1 MRVLVVDDSVLVR
14 QRLLSWLSAT
24 ACVELG
30 EAVKPCEVLERL
42 EAIATD
48 LVLLDL
54 HLGCSV
60 TRCRVT
66 GCSVT
71 GSRAA
76 GSSAALGLELI
87 DRIKGALPSALV
99 VVLSNAASEPHRREC
114 LRRGADYFFDKSLEF
129 ERAIQLIASRAA
141 AAG

>member
-1 MRVLVVDDSVLVR
+1 M
-14 QRLLSWLSAT
+14 
-24 ACVELG
+24 
-30 EAVKPCEVLERL
+30 LERL
-42 EAIATD
+42 EASATD

-54 HLGCSV
+54 HLG
-60 TRCRVT
+60 RAT
-66 GCSVT
+66 GRNT
-71 GSRAA
+71 A
-76 GSSAALGLELI
+76 GSSAALGFELI
-87 DRIKGALPSALV
+87 DRIKASLPRALV

>member
-1 MRVLVVDDSVLVR
+1 MRVLVVDDSLLVR
-14 QRLLSWLSAT
+14 QRLLSWLSHT
-24 ACVELG
+24 ARVELG
-30 EAVKPCEVLERL
+30 EAVTPCEVLERL
-42 EAIATD
+42 GAIATD

-54 HLGCSV
+54 HFAGSA
-60 TRCRVT
+60 T
-66 GCSVT
+66 GCS
-71 GSRAA
+71 AA

-87 DRIKGALPSALV
+87 ERIKGALPRALV

-129 ERAIQLIASRAA
+129 ERAIQLVASRAA